1 MKKYKSNAFL
11 PASLTVSLRRL
22 VLLIMAVFLFNYY
35 SQAQNYDSIVIYIQR
50 YEYQKAID
58 EINAIDKY
66 NSDFKLLDLKAAA
79 LKGLNKYQEAI
90 QAYEKLLINDTSDL
104 KNIIEIAN
112 CYQSIGD
119 NKNAHTYY
127 KKAIK
132 LSPHNNYLYQQLA
145 NAYYQDDDFENAI
158 RYYITAYAADSTYYL
173 TKQLAKCLDN
183 LKKTDSA
190 IFFYQEAFNKNPLDF
205 ESAYRLANLYKQNED
220 YKSAINITDS
230 FLINDSANLRMLKL
244 NGYLNFLN
252 KDYTKAISSFEKCVF
267 QKDTSDFTN
276 KYLGY
281 SYFRAGE
288 YLKAKDYLEKA
299 FQKDTSNVEICYI
312 LGLSC
317 DYSVYKKLGIQYLSK
332 TIELAIPSSAFLSQV
347 YQDLAAANT
356 GLYKYEEA
364 LEAYMKAY
372 ELTPND
378 TLLIFKIASHYDNWI
393 KDKDKALKYYQAFME
408 TRPKGKTELPKMPL
422 PGGIIVSYYD
432 YVERRMGEIKEELF
446 WKGEKHDTPSTKQK

>member
-1 MKKYKSNAFL
+1 MR
-11 PASLTVSLRRL
+11 TVSLRRL
-22 VLLIMAVFLFNYY
+22 GLIIMAIFSFNCY
-35 SQAQNYDSIVIYIQR
+35 SQARDYDSISIYIQR

-58 EINAIDKY
+58 KIDAIDKY
-66 NSDFKLLDLKAAA
+66 NSDLSLLDLKATA

-90 QAYEKLLINDTSDL
+90 KAYEKLLMNDTGDL

-112 CYQSIGD
+112 CYQSLGD
-119 NKNAHTYY
+119 YKKAHTYY

-132 LSPHNNYLYQQLA
+132 ISPYNNYLYQQLA
-145 NAYYQDDDFENAI
+145 
-158 RYYITAYAADSTYYL
+158 
-173 TKQLAKCLDN
+173 KCFDN
-183 LKKTDSA
+183 LGKTDTA
-190 IFFYQEAFNKNPLDF
+190 IFFYQEAFNLNPMDF

-220 YKSAINITDS
+220 YKTAINITDT
-230 FLINDSANLRMLKL
+230 FLINNSTNLRMLKL

-252 KDYTKAISSFEKCVF
+252 KDYIKAITSFEKCVS
-267 QKDTSDFTN
+267 QEDTSDFTN

-288 YLKAKDYLEKA
+288 YMKAKDYLEKA
-299 FQKDTSNVEICYI
+299 FQKDTSNVELCYI

-332 TIELAIPSSAFLSQV
+332 TIELATPSAAFLSQV

-356 GLYKYEEA
+356 GFYKYEEA

-393 KDKDKALKYYQAFME
+393 KDKEKALKYYQAFME
-408 TRPKGKTELPKMPL
+408 TRPKERAEPPEIPM
-422 PGGIIVSYYD
+422 PGGIVVSYYD

-446 WKGEKHDTPSTKQK
+446 WKGEKHDTPLTK